1 MNIIKRLTAMTSLA
15 VCLGVIT
22 PTTIAFAKT
31 GSTNDSHAN
40 KSKDPKQSQAIGFAA
55 NTPALQSDS
64 QEINIIFG
72 NSLIQQGDSGPVV
85 EKLQAELQKLGY
97 YDGGDHGVVGESTL
111 SAISA
116 FETDSTNDSKGLI
129 GADTKTVLYTV
140 YRHTSEAKE
149 NQEGLV
155 ALKIQKKKQAKVRAR
170 KAAEEKAKK
179 IAEEAA
185 RKAAEK
191 EAKKQ
196 AHKDAEAKAEKE
208 AERAETNKPKVRKT
222 SAQPAQA
229 PKSAPAEQAGRSIT
243 VEATSYSLGGRSAT
257 GIDFSSNP
265 NAKVIAVDPKVIPL
279 GSKVKIPG
287 YGVFVAGDTGGAIKG
302 KRIDVH
308 FPSRDQA
315 LQFGRRTLTAT
326 VLN

>member
-15 VCLGVIT
+15 VCFGVIT

-31 GSTNDSHAN
+31 GSTNDSHAY

-72 NSLIQQGDSGPVV
+72 NSLIQQGDSGPIV
-85 EKLQAELQKLGY
+85 EKLQEELQKLGY
-97 YDGGDHGVVGESTL
+97 YDGEDHGVVGESTL
-111 SAISA
+111 SAVSA
-116 FETDSTNDSKGLI
+116 FETDSTNDSKELI
-129 GADTKTVLYTV
+129 GAGTKTVLYTV

-155 ALKIQKKKQAKVRAR
+155 TLKIQKKKQAKMRAR

-191 EAKKQ
+191 EAKEQ
-196 AHKDAEAKAEKE
+196 AQKE
-208 AERAETNKPKVRKT
+208 AERAADTNKPRASKT

-315 LQFGRRTLTAT
+315 LQFGRRTLTVT

>member
-15 VCLGVIT
+15 VCFGVIT
-22 PTTIAFAKT
+22 PTTIALAKT
-31 GSTNDSHAN
+31 GSTNDSHAY

-72 NSLIQQGDSGPVV
+72 NSLIQQGDSGPIV
-85 EKLQAELQKLGY
+85 EKLQEELQKLGY
-97 YDGGDHGVVGESTL
+97 YDGEDHGVVGESTL
-111 SAISA
+111 SAVSA
-116 FETDSTNDSKGLI
+116 FETDSTNDSKELI
-129 GADTKTVLYTV
+129 GAGTKTVLYTV

-155 ALKIQKKKQAKVRAR
+155 TLKIQKKKQAKMRAR

-191 EAKKQ
+191 EAKEQ
-196 AHKDAEAKAEKE
+196 AQKE
-208 AERAETNKPKVRKT
+208 AERAADTNKPRASKT

-315 LQFGRRTLTAT
+315 LQFGRRTLTVT